1 MLNNELL
8 TPSHAEVKTQGDLKA
23 SVAALQTRLE
33 SRIRG
38 IVRIRNWPNEID
50 DLRRGAPRLSAEW
63 QGERD
68 SLIPEQKAL
77 NVQAA
82 LERLSLVFLLGQLQ
96 SR

>member
-23 SVAALQTRLE
+23 SVAALHTQLG

-38 IVRIRNWPNEID
+38 IVRIRNWRTEID
-50 DLRRGAPRLSAEW
+50 DLRRGACAAFR
-63 QGERD
+63 ERD

-77 NVQAA
+77 NVQAI
-82 LERLSLVFLLGQLQ
+82 LERRSLVFLLGQLQ